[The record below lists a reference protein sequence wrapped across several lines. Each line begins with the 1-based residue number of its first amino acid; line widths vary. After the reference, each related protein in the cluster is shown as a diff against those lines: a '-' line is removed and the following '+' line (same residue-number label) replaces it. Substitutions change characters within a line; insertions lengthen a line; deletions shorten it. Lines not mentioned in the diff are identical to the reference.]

1 MSNPPKPS
9 FTPAKALELVPDHPL
24 IRKHIPPDR
33 TSNASMWSSEDS
45 SLDIN
50 TRTRQGSL
58 DVNRHAQR
66 SKPVVSHPS
75 KSAETDWSKNKGE
88 QDAVRGGW
96 GVPVSQGSTTTS
108 SPLQSK
114 ADITMGWGASTV
126 QTIPP
131 ATAAASV
138 LGWSALP
145 VQPKQEGA
153 SMITENG
160 TEWNISTN
168 QPTPEDV
175 AWDAY
180 TSEAVA
186 ATTTMVSDPA
196 WEVPDTQITQEN
208 TATATESLLNWKYIT
223 DQSTL
228 VQPAATIIES
238 KSACGE
244 HEDIYGGWC
253 TPSIEPN
260 VAHLSQKNEA
270 TGTQDTSNLTAPVK
284 NYHEPDY
291 SSSLQNQGFK
301 SPAELLKGNKEQKE
315 RLDISDKTGGWAD
328 YKEGVNLDHSLEKFT
343 RVHKQEKNQVQ
354 VDFSARYTVNEAS
367 KTNDVKDVPDEIA
380 SNNLADKAESVHVK
394 PQKLN
399 ERFCFKVEVDRNVY
413 TDLVLYKDSNMF
425 EAIDGLEKT
434 QNICMENK
442 VKAKLAMA
450 IMRNIAMK
458 IYNVEKKDLN

>member
-9 FTPAKALELVPDHPL
+9 FTPTKVLELVPDHPL

-75 KSAETDWSKNKGE
+75 KSAESNWSKNKGE
-88 QDAVRGGW
+88 QDDVRSGW
-96 GVPVSQGSTTTS
+96 GAPVSQDSINTS
-108 SPLQSK
+108 SSIQSK
-114 ADITMGWGASTV
+114 TDITMGWGASSA
-126 QTIPP
+126 QTIPSD
-131 ATAAASV
+131 TAAASV
-138 LGWSALP
+138 LSWSALP
-145 VQPKQEGA
+145 VQSKQEGA
-153 SMITENG
+153 SMITENR

-175 AWDAY
+175 ADA
-180 TSEAVA
+180 SAN
-186 ATTTMVSDPA
+186 DPA
-196 WEVPDTQITQEN
+196 WDVPDTQIAQEN
-208 TATATESLLNWKYIT
+208 TATAIESVLDWRDLT
-223 DQSTL
+223 DQSRL
-228 VQPAATIIES
+228 VQPAATIIAS

-253 TPSIEPN
+253 APSIEPN

-270 TGTQDTSNLTAPVK
+270 TCTQDTSNLTVSVK
-284 NYHEPDY
+284 NYHEPNY
-291 SSSLQNQGFK
+291 SSSLQNEDFK

-315 RLDISDKTGGWAD
+315 MLDISDKAGGWAD
-328 YKEGVNLDHSLEKFT
+328 YKQGVNLDHSLEKLT

-354 VDFSARYTVNEAS
+354 VDFNARDTLNEDS
-367 KTNDVKDVPDEIA
+367 KTNVVKDVSDEIG
-380 SNNLADKAESVHVK
+380 SNNLADKSESVHVK

-399 ERFCFKVEVDRNVY
+399 EGFRFKVEVDRNVY
-413 TDLVLYKDSNMF
+413 TNLVLYKDSNVF
-425 EAIDGLEKT
+425 EVIDGLEKT
-434 QNICMENK
+434 QNIRMENK